1 MPPVRSAQDTLP
13 RAPHR
18 GILSTALAGQL
29 RPIAHPTPI
38 THTHTHTH
46 THLYTFRVVP
56 PHTCND
62 HLASTVPRTILR
74 LYLGYTRLY
83 LGYTQLLMCC
93 YLCSSCTCIQP
104 PCVRPT
110 YMAAYI
116 PHACIT
122 RTGRCQG
129 HLQSIACML
138 AVRAGSIH
146 RPSGSRWYHGYMGL
160 WTLSHCTPTRLCR
173 ANAAALIYVSLDGE
187 AGDLVGSSGI

>member
-83 LGYTQLLMCC
+83 LGYYSAAHVLLLMF
-93 YLCSSCTCIQP
+93 LLHLHTAPLRASHLHGCIY
-104 PCVRPT
+104 PT
-110 YMAAYI
+110 RMH
-116 PHACIT
+116 HA
-122 RTGRCQG
+122 
-129 HLQSIACML
+129 
-138 AVRAGSIH
+138 H
-146 RPSGSRWYHGYMGL
+146 RPLPRSFAEHCVYAGGAGWVDSPTQWLEMVSWLHGPLDIISLHTYPPL
-160 WTLSHCTPTRLCR
+160 PRERRRPNLCLFGR
-173 ANAAALIYVSLDGE
+173 
-187 AGDLVGSSGI
+187 